1 MAFHLPVDRTRDMPA
16 RRRRHAQ
23 NWSVMLNRTLMVI
36 AASALVGSA
45 ELPAQ
50 SQTPPARSAQEMVQI
65 DGSKNPELIPEW
77 SAWGFAFRV
86 FATGSRQLP
95 TTIHTVVSAEEA
107 ALILKEAD
115 QVQKVDQDCQNRI
128 VKLNALL
135 GKEKIE
141 VLDTRLR
148 ELTLECRWATLHAR
162 DRLLEVLAPEGASAL
177 RAFVASTKPGTS
189 LSIPKKDLARFLE
202 PQ

>member
-1 MAFHLPVDRTRDMPA
+1 MV
-16 RRRRHAQ
+16 
-23 NWSVMLNRTLMVI
+23 NRTLAILVT
-36 AASALVGSA
+36 AALIVSGALQA
-45 ELPAQ
+45 R
-50 SQTPPARSAQEMVQI
+50 SQTEPGTSAPEMMQI

-95 TTIHTVVSAEEA
+95 TTIHSVVSAEET

-115 QVQKVDQDCQNRI
+115 QVQKADQDCQSRI

-135 GKEKIE
+135 GKEKNE

-162 DRLLEVLAPEGASAL
+162 DRLLEVLSPEGGSAL
-177 RAFVASTKPGTS
+177 RAFVASTKTGTS

>member
-1 MAFHLPVDRTRDMPA
+1 MAFRLPVNRTRDMPA
-16 RRRRHAQ
+16 RRRRTRADG
-23 NWSVMLNRTLMVI
+23 SEILNRSLGFIV
-36 AASALVGSA
+36 AAALVVSGG
-45 ELPAQ
+45 LQAQ
-50 SQTPPARSAQEMVQI
+50 TQKPPVSSAQEMVQI
-65 DGSKNPELIPEW
+65 DGTRNPELIPEW

-95 TTIHTVVSAEEA
+95 TTIYSVVSAEET

-115 QVQKVDQDCQNRI
+115 QVQKVDQDCQSRI

-135 GKEKIE
+135 GKEKNE

-162 DRLLEVLAPEGASAL
+162 DRLLEVLAPEGGSAL
-177 RAFVASTKPGTS
+177 RAFVASTKTGTS